1 MQGVA
6 AQSLIKE
13 RYFPERRI
21 VAVSVEFERVTDYAI
36 KPLTFLSKHGIKMLS
51 CIMQSHPDRPS
62 VHATLFLDLTESD
75 LTPASLLSE
84 LRTIPHVKRIE
95 LIDIPLTH
103 GEARLIVFT
112 LEDIHR
118 LFERLRKIGPGGL
131 AIMYHMGFGA
141 GEALAERIARCFK
154 ENKRALEY
162 VLLYYESLGQG
173 RFKLKSYIEG
183 VRCRVEARELMEC
196 IGVTSNQ
203 PNSQL
208 FRGLLA
214 GLLSGLWKSDVEVV
228 EVKCIA
234 MGDPHCEFEARV
246 K

>member
-1 MQGVA
+1 MRGVA
-6 AQSLIKE
+6 TQSLIKK

-21 VAVSVEFERVTDYAI
+21 VAVSVELEGITGYAI
-36 KPLTFLSKHGIKMLS
+36 KPLTLFSKHGVRMLS

-75 LTPASLLSE
+75 LSPASLLSE
-84 LRTIPHVKRIE
+84 LRMIPHVKRIE
-95 LIDIPLTH
+95 LIDLPFTH
-103 GEARLIVFT
+103 GEARLVVFT
-112 LEDIHR
+112 LEDMHR
-118 LFERLRKIGPGGL
+118 FFERLREIGPGGL
-131 AIMYHMGFGA
+131 AILYHMGFGA
-141 GEALAERIARCFK
+141 GEALAERLAKCFTD
-154 ENKRALEY
+154 NKKALEY

-173 RFKLKSYIEG
+173 RFKLKSYVEG
-183 VRCRVEARELMEC
+183 VRCRIEARELAEC
-196 IGVTSNQ
+196 IGVTSNE

-208 FRGLLA
+208 FRGLFA
-214 GLLSGLWKSDVEVV
+214 GLLSRLWKSDVEVV